1 VLAARWYERDVLR
14 SVHNAL
20 CCSAP
25 SSSTV
30 QDQEIQLRAHS
41 TSHIAVHCLETA
53 APHCTQQLPDSI
65 ADKIPESAI
74 AEHTAKVTSALKGLT
89 GSTLA
94 AGDAPVTSSATST
107 ATGGSGNGGI
117 AAEVQKQI
125 DAGAAAVT
133 TGITTQITGLTGK
146 VYYCTSTLLHC
157 ARVLVSN
164 ACSTVISSQQSYA
177 HCSVRSCV
185 CR

>member
-1 VLAARWYERDVLR
+1 M
-14 SVHNAL
+14 
-20 CCSAP
+20 
-25 SSSTV
+25 
-30 QDQEIQLRAHS
+30 HS
-41 TSHIAVHCLETA
+41 NSHIAVNCLLTA
-53 APHCTQQLPDSI
+53 APHHTQQLPDSI

-107 ATGGSGNGGI
+107 ATGGTSSGSSV

-146 VYYCTSTLLHC
+146 VYNYTSTLLHC
-157 ARVLVSN
+157 VASPF
-164 ACSTVISSQQSYA
+164 
-177 HCSVRSCV
+177 
-185 CR
+185 